1 MTNAPSKP
9 LTRNLSLMIA
19 ASIIAAAIAVL
30 SRPASAQQS
39 PAAASTQDSGA
50 SGSPAATH
58 NTASPGF
65 QSQGIKATITSI
77 SLSPGQNGTITLQF
91 NIQNTRQSGV
101 YLALVDGY
109 GGSAGTLMATNGAVY
124 KMDFRNIS
132 GMSFCNDGTTRPTD
146 DQVQTCLSTSDE
158 HNMAMIE
165 AGQSG
170 ILGIIYQL
178 DGQNHPA
185 TQNDNVNFALKF
197 IARSAPGQAG
207 TLSAAAGGKADPA
220 SVVTISF
227 PLVSLASP

>member
-1 MTNAPSKP
+1 MV
-9 LTRNLSLMIA
+9 A

-30 SRPASAQQS
+30 SPPSSAQQS

-50 SGSPAATH
+50 SGSQPAATH
-58 NTASPGF
+58 NAASPGF

-91 NIQNTRQSGV
+91 MIQNTRQSGI
-101 YLALVDGY
+101 YLALVGGY

-158 HNMAMIE
+158 HNMAMID

-178 DGQNHPA
+178 DAQNHPA
-185 TQNDNVNFALKF
+185 TQNDNVNFSLKF

-207 TLSAAAGGKADPA
+207 TLSAAAGGKAGPA

-227 PLVSLASP
+227 PLVPLASP